1 MNIYRESLDVIFR
14 KIPPELLKDELL
26 ESVEKNYEPKVSV
39 SGIRV
44 KEFNRSS
51 HQNFSDLSAD
61 EIERIH
67 SFISQKMNDCN
78 NLPATVGTPAW
89 NATRRCSGNNRV
101 LKTACHKCVQAV
113 LFVDDFD
120 MRITAE

>member
-67 SFISQKMNDCN
+67 
-78 NLPATVGTPAW
+78 TH
-89 NATRRCSGNNRV
+89 V
-101 LKTACHKCVQAV
+101 L
-113 LFVDDFD
+113 DED
-120 MRITAE
+120 